1 MSKVVAHILLASIL
15 TSHTCAIA
23 QPPAKASGL
32 QQPTN
37 TDTQAT
43 SATSGNTGSPP
54 SAAGGSPFPAYPSAA
69 DKAKDLSGVTSQ
81 DKPSAITA
89 ILASS
94 GVPGSVGLNDKLL
107 VQVRNANSKPIEQ
120 LEATQYALILNGKE
134 VKGLPDPTYDKSHQS
149 LIFELKRTDQNKDL
163 WTALLGSPSPMK
175 PVREVT
181 VGLGESTTDTNVHSQ
196 HIITGT
202 NGSDT
207 LQLKVF
213 GPYRLVIAIV
223 LIAGVIWLVFAR
235 ARKNTTLRDGLI
247 PQIAPEQQTYS
258 LGRCQM
264 AFWFV
269 LVFCSFILLYIV
281 TWDYNTVSQQ
291 ALILMGISGATA
303 LAAVA
308 IDQAKDS
315 PADAV
320 NRGLQALGFY
330 SYDDVR
336 RFRDYEIPTREMEI
350 ANTPLELASLPK
362 PPADSRRPSLTPR
375 EEQGAATNV
384 RVTQL
389 QIEINDRKNRLS
401 TYEDKIRPFKTQGFF
416 KDITTD
422 INGTAIHRLQIFCW
436 TLVLGGIYVVGVYRD
451 LAMPEFGGTLLAL
464 MGISGAGYV
473 GFKFPEK
480 NS

>member
-1 MSKVVAHILLASIL
+1 MSKVVANILLASIL
-15 TSHTCAIA
+15 TSTTCAIA
-23 QPPAKASGL
+23 QVPAKPPGL
-32 QQPTN
+32 QQPAN
-37 TDTQAT
+37 TDAQAA

-54 SAAGGSPFPAYPSAA
+54 AATGGSTLAASPPAA
-69 DKAKDLSGVTSQ
+69 DQKTDISGALSRE
-81 DKPSAITA
+81 KPSAITA
-89 ILASS
+89 LLDSS
-94 GVPGSVGLNDKLL
+94 GVPGAVGLNDKLL
-107 VQVRNANSKPIEQ
+107 VQVRTATSRPIEQ

-149 LIFELKRTDQNKDL
+149 LIFELKRNGKNKDL

-175 PVREVT
+175 PTREVT
-181 VGLGESTTDTNVHSQ
+181 VGLGENTTDTNASSQ

-202 NGSDT
+202 NRSDT

-213 GPYRLVIAIV
+213 GPYRLGIASL

-258 LGRCQM
+258 LARCQM

-291 ALILMGISGATA
+291 ALILMGISGTTA
-303 LAAVA
+303 LAAVV

-320 NRGLQALGFY
+320 NRGLQALGFH

-336 RFRDYEIPTREMEI
+336 RLREYEIPSREMEI
-350 ANTPLELASLPK
+350 AGKPLELASLPK
-362 PPADSRRPSLTPR
+362 PPADAPPPPLTP
-375 EEQGAATNV
+375 QQQQWAATNA

-389 QIEINDRKNRLS
+389 KIEINDRKNRLS
-401 TYEDKIRPFKTQGFF
+401 TYEDKIGPFKTQGFF